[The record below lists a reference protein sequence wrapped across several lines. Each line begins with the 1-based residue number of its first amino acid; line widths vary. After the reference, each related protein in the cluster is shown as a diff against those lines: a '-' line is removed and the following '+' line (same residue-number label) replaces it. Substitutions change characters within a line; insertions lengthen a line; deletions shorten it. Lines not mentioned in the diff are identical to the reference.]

1 MTLVII
7 GLLLGLLGIV
17 WVVVLDIVWAD
28 RQRQRPGSQK
38 SKRPVAGPMHGSKAA

>member
-28 RQRQRPGSQK
+28 RQCQRPGLQK
-38 SKRPVAGPMHGSKAA
+38 SERPVTGPMHESRAA